1 MTVGVPSGS
10 SGRLAIYRGG
20 SIFGCESEKGCG
32 RPIMTSELETMNVRA
47 ANEADVDALAQIWHD
62 GWHDAHA
69 RIVPAEL
76 ARLRTLKSFRDRLHA
91 DLGAVRILQT
101 GGSIVGLSMVRGAE
115 LYQFYVAESSRGSG
129 AAAVLMADV
138 EAQLAARG
146 SHGLRAQSATI
157 ALRGSTRNANGL
169 ARGRSSTMRTPR
181 MDRFR

>member
-1 MTVGVPSGS
+1 
-10 SGRLAIYRGG
+10 
-20 SIFGCESEKGCG
+20 
-32 RPIMTSELETMNVRA
+32 MTSELETMNVRA

-76 ARLRTLKSFRDRLHA
+76 ARLRTLQSFRDRLHA

-101 GGSIVGLSMVRGAE
+101 GGSVAGLSMVRGAE

-129 AAAVLMADV
+129 AAAVLMADA

-146 SHGLRAQSATI
+146 VNVAWLACAIGNDRAARFYEKCEWTRSGTI
-157 ALRGSTRNANGL
+157 INNADTANGPFPL
-169 ARGRSSTMRTPR
+169 KVWRYEKSLIAAPPKRDMRG
-181 MDRFR
+181 